1 MYSQNG
7 WRKEMKKPDTP
18 IRQALWQVPLLMVM
32 ACLVALATNHWRG
45 TPLPLIG
52 DWSVKARF
60 TENNGENLVISLD
73 EAKQLFQRKTAKF
86 VDARPQSQYMDG
98 HISGALSLPF
108 QKAASTFT
116 AIAAEFK
123 DKDIIITY
131 CDGETC
137 ELSHDLALFLK
148 DMGLGNVRALVNG
161 WTVWQEA
168 GLPTEKAGEA
178 YEE

>member
-1 MYSQNG
+1 
-7 WRKEMKKPDTP
+7 MKKTDEPLQ
-18 IRQALWQVPLLMVM
+18 QALWQVPLLMVM

-60 TENNGENLVISLD
+60 TENNGENLVIPLD
-73 EAKQLFQRKTAKF
+73 EAKQLFQRKAAKF

-98 HISGALSLPF
+98 HISGALSLPLEDV
-108 QKAASTFT
+108 ANAFT
-116 AIAAEFK
+116 DIAAQLE
-123 DKDIIITY
+123 DNGLIITY

-148 DMGLGNVRALVNG
+148 DMGFGNVRTLVNG

-168 GLPTEKAGEA
+168 GLPTEKAGGSN
-178 YEE
+178 EEY